1 MKLRYIPD
9 PIPGYPEPL
18 FTILTFDISKN
29 DFQNLNPRFKIKTW
43 ATFSLIALPETL
55 FGPEFDP
62 KTSKKSKKST
72 VKVLKSSKND

>member
-1 MKLRYIPD
+1 MTIRYIPD

-18 FTILTFDISKN
+18 FTILTSDVSKN

-62 KTSKKSKKST
+62 KTSKKSTIKAF
-72 VKVLKSSKND
+72 KSSKND